1 MPTYEYRCRAC
12 GESFEL
18 RRSMA
23 ESDDPATCS
32 AGHTDTTRLLS
43 VFAAVGSASAG
54 SSAAARAD
62 AAGPPAGGCGGGC
75 ACYPG

>member
-23 ESDDPATCS
+23 ESDDPAACS
-32 AGHTDTTRLLS
+32 SGHTDTTRLLS
-43 VFAAVGSASAG
+43 VFASVGSASAG
-54 SSAAARAD
+54 SSSAPAD
-62 AAGPPAGGCGGGC
+62 AGGPPAAGCGGGC
-75 ACYPG
+75 GCYPG